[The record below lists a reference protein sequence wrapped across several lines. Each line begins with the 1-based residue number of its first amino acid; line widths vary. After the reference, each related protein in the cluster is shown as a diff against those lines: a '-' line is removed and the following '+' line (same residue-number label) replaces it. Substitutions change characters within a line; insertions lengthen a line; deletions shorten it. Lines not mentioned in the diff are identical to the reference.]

1 MKTLAALLASVLLV
15 ALALAGSSR
24 HRMVK
29 TSRPAR
35 QAGTAAHQDW
45 RVSSPASFDNLTVFP
60 VLSEQA
66 ASVDDFITL
75 DEGLRSGKVII
86 TELGVDGRS
95 HRLRAHR
102 RSDDDAEVNRLAL
115 TNRSGKKLILIAGE
129 MIVGGKQDRIVGHD
143 CVIEATARPVPIDV
157 FCVEHGRWSGSES
170 FGQSRGDGE
179 GSLRESRIGQ
189 RQRRGQG
196 RGIGRGAGGGVAA
209 GHVYNVGGGAPGG
222 VMSGV
227 IAMPMVR
234 EKAQATKS
242 QADVW
247 NTVSETVAANGVHS
261 DTSDLKS
268 VYEDKH
274 VNRKLDDYERA
285 FKNRMQAANIVGV
298 VAAINGRIIS
308 ADVFANHRLFQAYWP
323 KVLKSYALQAVSAT
337 ERQSQEVARGDAEA
351 YLARVEGANAA
362 TGDQG
367 AYRLVENQSSKDASF
382 ELESRAARRTLI
394 HFNRVSKE

>member
-15 ALALAGSSR
+15 ALALAGSSH
-24 HRMVK
+24 HRTVK
-29 TSRPAR
+29 ASRQAR
-35 QAGTAAHQDW
+35 QAGAAAHQDW
-45 RVSSPASFDNLTVFP
+45 RISSPASFDNLTLFP

-86 TELGVDGRS
+86 TELGADGRS

-102 RSDDDAEVNRLAL
+102 RSDDNAEVNRLAL

-170 FGQSRGDGE
+170 FGQSRSDGE
-179 GSLRESRIGQ
+179 GSIRESRIGQ
-189 RQRRGQG
+189 RQRRGHG
-196 RGIGRGAGGGVAA
+196 GGIGRGAGGVVGAGRGYVA
-209 GHVYNVGGGAPGG
+209 GGTPGG
-222 VMSGV
+222 VVSGV

-234 EKAQATKS
+234 EKAQASKS
-242 QADVW
+242 QSDVW
-247 NTVSETVAANGVHS
+247 SKVSETVAVNRVSS
-261 DTSDLKS
+261 DTGDLKS

-285 FKNRMQAANIVGV
+285 FKTRLQAANIVGV

-351 YLARVEGANAA
+351 YLARVEGATAA

-367 AYRLVENQSSKDASF
+367 AYRLVENQSNKDASF
-382 ELESRAARRTLI
+382 ELESRAARRPLI